1 MLHIGFGSTFFWR
14 TAIETDVYVKMQDIC
29 KTFGEVRANHN
40 ISFEVH
46 RGEIYA
52 LLGENGAGKSTLM
65 NILSGIY
72 TPDSGQIFVHGQS
85 RHFTA
90 PSQSIE
96 AGIGMI
102 YQHFKLVDPLTATEN
117 VVLGQKG
124 NFILNH
130 RALRRRIQELADRYG
145 FVIDPDKQAYDMS
158 VSEKQTVEILK
169 VLYRGANIL
178 ILDEPTAVLTPQET
192 QKLFNVMRSMKEQG
206 CAIVIITHKL
216 NEVMEISDWVTVMRK
231 GETVGTVKTSET
243 NPTDLTNMMVGKTV
257 NLSIDRPDSKK
268 ELGIFK
274 VRDLSVRDKEGV
286 LRLDHVG
293 FDLHGG
299 EILGVA
305 GVAGSGQKELCE
317 ALTGLQ
323 PLLSGSINYRG
334 REMAGLTPREIS
346 LSGISVSFIPE
357 DRLGMGLV
365 ANMDMVDNVIL
376 RDYYRQKTF
385 LLHRGPSEK
394 RAEGMVTQL
403 NIQTPGVHHAVKKLS
418 GGNIQKVLLGRE
430 IACSPNVIITAYA
443 TRGLDVGSSHVVYEL
458 LNQQKQKGVA
468 ILYFGE
474 DLDVLLELSDRIM
487 VLCAGRI
494 AGIVAPGNVDK
505 EALGFMMSGA
515 KTVDREEWV

>member
-1 MLHIGFGSTFFWR
+1 MS
-14 TAIETDVYVKMQDIC
+14 IETDLYVKMQDIC

-40 ISFEVH
+40 ITFEVH

-72 TPDSGQIFVHGQS
+72 TPDSGRIFVHGEEK
-85 RHFTA
+85 HFTS

-117 VVLGQKG
+117 IILGQKG
-124 NFILNH
+124 NFILH
-130 RALRRRIQELADRYG
+130 QRALRRRIRELADRYG
-145 FVIDPDKQAYDMS
+145 FAIDPDKQAYDMS

-169 VLYRGANIL
+169 VLYRGADIL

-192 QKLFNVMRSMKEQG
+192 RKLFDVMRAMKEQG

-216 NEVMEISDWVTVMRK
+216 NEVMEISDWVSVMRK
-231 GETVGTVKTSET
+231 GETVGTVKTAET
-243 NPTDLTNMMVGKTV
+243 NPTELTNMMVGKTV
-257 NLSIDRPDSKK
+257 SLSIHHTDVPK
-268 ELGIFK
+268 EHGVFK
-274 VRDLSVRDKEGV
+274 VCDLTVRDKEGV
-286 LRLDHVG
+286 LRLDRIG
-293 FDLHGG
+293 FELHGG

-323 PLLSGSINYRG
+323 PLETGSILFRG
-334 REMAGLTPREIS
+334 REMAGLSPREIS

-365 ANMDMVDNVIL
+365 ANMDMVDNIIL

-385 LLHRGPSEK
+385 LLHRRPSEQK
-394 RAEGMVTQL
+394 AEGLVTAL

-430 IACSPNVIITAYA
+430 IACEPNVIITAYA
-443 TRGLDVGSSHVVYEL
+443 TRGLDVGSSHVVYDL
-458 LNQQKQKGVA
+458 LNEQKAKGVA

-487 VLCAGRI
+487 VLCNGRI
-494 AGIVAPGNVDK
+494 AGIADPKKVDK
-505 EALGFMMSGA
+505 EGLGFMMSGA
-515 KTVDREEWV
+515 RTLEPEEWV

>member
-1 MLHIGFGSTFFWR
+1 MNELFRR
-14 TAIETDVYVKMQDIC
+14 TAIENDIYVKMQDIC

-40 ISFEVH
+40 ISFEVR

-72 TPDSGQIFVHGQS
+72 TPDSGKIFVHGEEK
-85 RHFTA
+85 HFTA

-117 VVLGQKG
+117 IILGQQG
-124 NFILNH
+124 HFFLNR
-130 RALRRRIQELADRYG
+130 RALRKKIQALADRYG
-145 FVIDPDKQAYDMS
+145 FAIDPDKQAYDMS

-169 VLYRGANIL
+169 VLYRGADIL

-192 QKLFNVMRSMKEQG
+192 QKLFAVMRAMKEQG

-216 NEVMEISDWVTVMRK
+216 HEVMEISDWVTVMRK
-231 GETVGTVKTSET
+231 GETVGTVKTAET
-243 NPTDLTNMMVGKTV
+243 NPTELTNMMVGKTV
-257 NLSIDRPDSKK
+257 SLSIQRPEAKK
-268 ELGIFK
+268 DPGIFK
-274 VRDLSVRDKEGV
+274 VDNLSVRDNEGV

-293 FDLHGG
+293 FEMHGG

-323 PLLSGSINYRG
+323 PLETGSILYRG
-334 REMAGLTPREIS
+334 REMAGLSPREIS
-346 LSGISVSFIPE
+346 LHGISMSFIPE

-376 RDYYRQKTF
+376 RDYYRQKSF

-394 RAEGMVTQL
+394 RAENMVTAL

-430 IACSPNVIITAYA
+430 IACEPNVIITAYA

-458 LNQQKQKGVA
+458 LNQQKSKGVA

-487 VLCAGRI
+487 VLCAGKI
-494 AGIVAPGNVDK
+494 AGIVSPKKVDK
-505 EALGFMMSGA
+505 EALGFLMSGA
-515 KTVDREEWV
+515 RSIAREDWV